1 LLLYD
6 WLHLHHEDFQG
17 NTVNFMQLIK
27 MRGTLNKKKDAEAL
41 ATKLGFTKS

>member
-17 NTVNFMQLIK
+17 NTVNFMQLKK
-27 MRGTLNKKKDAEAL
+27 MRVRYIEQNAEA
-41 ATKLGFTKS
+41 ATKLGFTKSQ

>member
-1 LLLYD
+1 VEIPFTPIYDEEVLSDQLLLYD

-27 MRGTLNKKKDAEAL
+27 NAPVH
-41 ATKLGFTKS
+41 